1 MGRNKKGLE
10 TSENSLQIQLAVLAE
25 ENLKLKERIVEERKS
40 GARYQ
45 ALVNVILCFI
55 AAKFG
60 TIKNFQK
67 LGGWKNVWMWAT
79 AIPFLIDVVSE
90 IICIARKDEQHACN
104 DNEKREERLNSWC
117 KQIGLK

>member
-1 MGRNKKGLE
+1 MGRNKKAVEISAVSLE
-10 TSENSLQIQLAVLAE
+10 IQLAVLQE
-25 ENLKLKERIVEERKS
+25 ENIKLKKQVVEERKS

-67 LGGWKNVWMWAT
+67 LGGWKNVWMWAM
-79 AIPFLIDVVSE
+79 AIPFLIDVISE
-90 IICIARKDEQHACN
+90 IVCIARKDEEHACN
-104 DNEKREERLNSWC
+104 DNEKRAERLNSWC
-117 KQIGLK
+117 KQIGL